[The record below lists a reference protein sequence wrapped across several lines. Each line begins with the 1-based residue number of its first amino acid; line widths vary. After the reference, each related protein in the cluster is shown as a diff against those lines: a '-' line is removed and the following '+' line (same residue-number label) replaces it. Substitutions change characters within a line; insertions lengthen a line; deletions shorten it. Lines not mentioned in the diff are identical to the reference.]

1 MGDDSSD
8 PIDHA
13 RTTRQ
18 HAGETMTNGAN
29 GPGLII
35 MALGVMA
42 MVFGLAALASGAA
55 AAGWVAAVIA
65 VVAFVVGG
73 TWLFVTHRRV
83 RRQEIDWARE
93 HSPVEAPPPVS

>member
-1 MGDDSSD
+1 
-8 PIDHA
+8 
-13 RTTRQ
+13 
-18 HAGETMTNGAN
+18 
-29 GPGLII
+29 